1 MLLAAGFGSR
11 LLPVTVNT
19 PKPLARVHGVRIIDR
34 LIDAVMAAGIDA
46 GPYIVRGYLAEEFD
60 QLLSK
65 YPNLHFID
73 NPLFD
78 QTNNIS
84 SAVAACGHFERAY
97 VFESDLFLT
106 NPTLVSKYQYQSN
119 YLGFPVDKTDDW
131 YFDADGEGV
140 IECLAKGKD
149 APCWQMVGLS
159 YWTAADGARL
169 ARDIPEVFERDDA
182 RQIFWDDVAI
192 VRRPEEYSVHVRPC
206 SPDDILEIDD
216 FDDLRRIDPAYV
228 VRHKDA

>member
-1 MLLAAGFGSR
+1 M
-11 LLPVTVNT
+11 
-19 PKPLARVHGVRIIDR
+19 
-34 LIDAVMAAGIDA
+34 
-46 GPYIVRGYLAEEFD
+46 RGYLAEEFD

-106 NPTLVSKYQYQSN
+106 NSTLVSKYQYQSN
-119 YLGFPVDKTDDW
+119 YLGFPVERTDDW

-140 IECLAKGKD
+140 IKTLAKGKD

-192 VRRPEEYSVHVRPC
+192 VRRPEEYSVHVRRC